1 MFKLNLTRILKYFK
15 NKYIPIIFIIKKKKC
30 NLIRSVII

>member
-15 NKYIPIIFIIKKKKC
+15 NKYIPIIFIIKRARI
-30 NLIRSVII
+30 L

>member
-15 NKYIPIIFIIKKKKC
+15 NKYIPIIFIIKKQE
-30 NLIRSVII
+30 V